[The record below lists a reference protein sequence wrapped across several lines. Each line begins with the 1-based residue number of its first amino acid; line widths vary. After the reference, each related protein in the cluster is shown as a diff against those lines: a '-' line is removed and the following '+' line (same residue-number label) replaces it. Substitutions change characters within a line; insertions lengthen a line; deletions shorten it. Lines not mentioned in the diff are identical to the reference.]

1 MHTHR
6 TTKRLSWFV
15 GALLLAALAVSCKQN
30 VDTSKRFKEI
40 TLTFNLAGGTIDGK
54 MDSVQIKGKYG
65 EVVTKPVDPKKDG
78 YVFGGWNPQLSEKF
92 PAEDAIYTA
101 QWEKVYTST
110 FTVEGTPFN
119 GTLIATL
126 DGKEIDTGVMVA
138 EGKIVEFTASPRS
151 SNYDVNTWTITGS
164 AFIDGTGSEGNTTA
178 RVKITAATTV
188 KVTFSPHKKVA
199 FTD

>member
-40 TLTFNLAGGTIDGK
+40 TLTLNLAGGTIGGK
-54 MDSVQIKGKYG
+54 TDSVQIKGKYG
-65 EVVTKPVDPKKDG
+65 EVVTKPADQKKDG

-92 PAEDAIYTA
+92 PAEDAFYIA
-101 QWEKVYTST
+101 QWQINTYKLTCEANGS
-110 FTVEGTPFN
+110 

-138 EGKIVEFTASPRS
+138 EGKIVEFTVSPRS